1 MARVLA
7 VDPGN
12 KHVGLAL
19 SDPTGTI
26 ATPLPPVPAAPAE
39 SLVGR
44 LAAVARERG
53 AERLVVGLPRNMD
66 GSQGEAA
73 QAARTLARELGRAT
87 GLQVD
92 LVDERLSS
100 VAAER
105 ALVAGGVRRAR
116 RKELA
121 HGVAAAIILEGWL
134 QSEAARRG

>member
-7 VDPGN
+7 VDPGT
-12 KHVGLAL
+12 KHVGLAV

-26 ATPLPPVPAAPAE
+26 ATPLPPVAAAPAGT
-39 SLVGR
+39 LAAR
-44 LAAVARERG
+44 LAELALQHA

-73 QAARTLARELGRAT
+73 RAARSLARELGRAT
-87 GLQVD
+87 GLRVD

-121 HGVAAAIILEGWL
+121 HGAAAAIILEGWL
-134 QSEAARRG
+134 QSQAARHG

>member
-7 VDPGN
+7 VDPGT

-26 ATPLPPVPAAPAE
+26 ATPLPPLPAAPAAT
-39 SLVGR
+39 LVAR
-44 LAAVARERG
+44 LAELAVRHA

-66 GSQGEAA
+66 GSRGEAA
-73 QAARTLARELGRAT
+73 RSARTLAQELGRAT
-87 GLQVD
+87 GLKVD

-134 QSEAARRG
+134 QSEAARHG